1 MVDGVNYEI
10 DLGQPYRTRLAT
22 ALAPFIA
29 VGRRANHGSGRRGT
43 GQAGGPRIDR
53 AAVRASAREAGLT
66 VSERG
71 RISAEV
77 MRQYEA
83 AH

>member
-29 VGRRANHGSGRRGT
+29 VGRRANHGPCGPQPGRL
-43 GQAGGPRIDR
+43 A
-53 AAVRASAREAGLT
+53 
-66 VSERG
+66 
-71 RISAEV
+71 
-77 MRQYEA
+77 
-83 AH
+83 